1 MNLNI
6 DPTATVNQPPPASAA
21 PEETGHRLRA
31 VVYSLLARLLK
42 GSPDP
47 PLLRRLR
54 AIPGQD
60 INSHMGSAWLDLR
73 TASYE
78 TDVACVQEEY
88 RLLFEG
94 LSAGEVIPYASWHLT
109 GQLMDRPLA
118 TLRRDLIRMGCR
130 RRNGVNE
137 PEDHAAALCE
147 VMALL
152 CMDPAPELKAQSR
165 FFHRHLEPWMATFF
179 QDLKSAPSAR
189 FYRAVGRFGA
199 RFLELEGT
207 LFDGEKG
214 HIKKRAPKKEEIL

>member
-1 MNLNI
+1 MNMNMER
-6 DPTATVNQPPPASAA
+6 PKSVRKPHPASSA
-21 PEETGHRLRA
+21 PEKKEHRLRA

-42 GSPDP
+42 GSPDAD
-47 PLLRRLR
+47 LLRRLR

-60 INSHMGSAWLDLR
+60 INSHMGTAWLDLR

-78 TDVACVQEEY
+78 TDVDCVQEEY

-118 TLRRDLIRMGCR
+118 TLRRDLTRMGCR

-152 CMDPAPELKAQSR
+152 CMDPAPEPETQAR
-165 FFHRHLEPWMATFF
+165 FFHRHLKPWMASFF

-199 RFLELEGT
+199 RFLELEVA
-207 LFDGEKG
+207 LFDGEKR
-214 HIKKRAPKKEEIL
+214 HSKKRAPKKEEIL